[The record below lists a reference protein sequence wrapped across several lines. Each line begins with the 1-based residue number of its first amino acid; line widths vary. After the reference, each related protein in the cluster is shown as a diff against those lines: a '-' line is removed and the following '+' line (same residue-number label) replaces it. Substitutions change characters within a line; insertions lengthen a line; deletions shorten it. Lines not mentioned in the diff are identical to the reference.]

1 MTSYSKRILAY
12 RISASFSLMISLL
25 LLIPA
30 LFWFFLSIF
39 YVPNLDV
46 NGLNEFLESTKINS
60 DNLIEMRNFYTTLF
74 FSLGLTLIIYN
85 GLNICLFLIVE
96 HKLKKNDYNN
106 RLFFGILYMIFS
118 FFIPGIFYLK
128 LNSDDFNEFSL
139 NINNKDKKFKSIL
152 SDDEEKKYNNKIK
165 IIAVVGAVIIIL
177 ISLIVIIVESVNK

>member
-1 MTSYSKRILAY
+1 
-12 RISASFSLMISLL
+12 
-25 LLIPA
+25 
-30 LFWFFLSIF
+30 
-39 YVPNLDV
+39 
-46 NGLNEFLESTKINS
+46 
-60 DNLIEMRNFYTTLF
+60 
-74 FSLGLTLIIYN
+74 
-85 GLNICLFLIVE
+85 
-96 HKLKKNDYNN
+96 
-106 RLFFGILYMIFS
+106 MIFS